1 IGRGNHT
8 LRVIP
13 RFCVSAFLIA
23 WLIYIIFP
31 SPYHFVGNVL
41 VTKANGVAAIKNLN
55 LESDAMKVISKA
67 TLSAP
72 KINPALGDP
81 R

>member
-1 IGRGNHT
+1 M
-8 LRVIP
+8 
-13 RFCVSAFLIA
+13 
-23 WLIYIIFP
+23 
-31 SPYHFVGNVL
+31 
-41 VTKANGVAAIKNLN
+41 TKANGVAAIKNLN